1 MAAAILTLA
10 IAFLCGGGLWLG
22 LGSRLALSED
32 IERNQLLNLVAYVGG
47 LLVPAFLVVFF
58 LLEAL

>member
-10 IAFLCGGGLWLG
+10 IAFLCGGGLWLA
-22 LGSRLALSED
+22 LGARLGLSED
-32 IERNQLLNLVAYVGG
+32 IERNQLLNLFAYTGG
-47 LLVPAFLVVFF
+47 LLVPAFLLVFF